1 MSFAE
6 ALQSKAD
13 QTQQSHPSQAAA
25 ASTFTVDQPRVHT
38 SSKWQQAGQSAPAQI
53 VNSSPRDNMVRVVT
67 VVQQFMTEY
76 NGAVSKEAKIQAI
89 SKIVLTLLEK
99 MTSRVHRPLKIL
111 AFNANGIGRQRHK
124 LSKQLQDLSI
134 DVVLF
139 SETP

>member
-25 ASTFTVDQPRVHT
+25 ATTVTVDQPRVQT

-53 VNSSPRDNMVRVVT
+53 VNSSPLDNMARVVT

-76 NGAVSKEAKIQAI
+76 NGAVSKEAKIHAI
-89 SKIVLTLLEK
+89 SKILLTPLEQ
-99 MTSRVHRPLKIL
+99 
-111 AFNANGIGRQRHK
+111 NDQ
-124 LSKQLQDLSI
+124 
-134 DVVLF
+134 
-139 SETP
+139 